1 MATRPSPNTQ
11 RTARDYASIEEAA
24 ERLGCSQRTVRRM
37 IAAGE
42 IAGYRLGKR
51 LLRIDLAELDSIM
64 RRIPTAG
71 GDATQLAVTE
81 SQHKIVS
88 YVDKTGET
96 AVRNVL
102 KAQGRRR

>member
-1 MATRPSPNTQ
+1 MATRPTTQ
-11 RTARDYASIEEAA
+11 PPVRRYGSIEAAA
-24 ERLGCSQRTVRRM
+24 EVLYCSPRTVRRM
-37 IAAGE
+37 IATGE
-42 IAGYRLGKR
+42 IAGYRVGKR

-81 SQHKIVS
+81 SQTKVVS

-102 KAQGRRR
+102 KDRGRRR